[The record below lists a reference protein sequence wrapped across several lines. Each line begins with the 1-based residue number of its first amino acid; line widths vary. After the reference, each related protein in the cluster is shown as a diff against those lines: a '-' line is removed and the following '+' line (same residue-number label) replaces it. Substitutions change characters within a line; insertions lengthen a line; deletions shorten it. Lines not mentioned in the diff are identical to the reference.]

1 MFLEGLVPVTES
13 LAVAAV
19 AGPAGN
25 SVAAENENEIV
36 ASAELETKTGH
47 ETELKTKTK
56 RPTGPK
62 TRTNKGNTFFLSHLN
77 FQALSLFFL

>member
-1 MFLEGLVPVTES
+1 MCVFFEGLVPVTES

-25 SVAAENENEIV
+25 VVAAENEIM

-47 ETELKTKTK
+47 ETELKTK
-56 RPTGPK
+56 RPTEPK
-62 TRTNKGNTFFLSHLN
+62 TRTNKGNTFFLCHLN
-77 FQALSLFFL
+77 F

>member
-1 MFLEGLVPVTES
+1 MFFEGLVPVTES

-25 SVAAENENEIV
+25 VVAAENENEIV

-47 ETELKTKTK
+47 ETELKTK
-56 RPTGPK
+56 RPK
-62 TRTNKGNTFFLSHLN
+62 TRTNKGKTFFLSHLN
-77 FQALSLFFL
+77 F